1 MNAAI
6 LSRWFAGS
14 ASPKER
20 RSAIANDAIRRL
32 NTNFVPVSEAQP
44 ADRSPHNPV
53 ADKQSANQVRL
64 AALMA
69 VVLRL

>member
-1 MNAAI
+1 MNALI

-20 RSAIANDAIRRL
+20 RSGITNDASRHL
-32 NTNFVPVSEAQP
+32 NTRFGPISEAQP
-44 ADRSPHNPV
+44 DDRSPHNPV
-53 ADKQSANQVRL
+53 ADKLSANQVRL

-69 VVLRL
+69 VVLRP